1 MRTLTV
7 GVVAHVDAG
16 KTSLTER
23 ILHEAGVLDHP
34 GSVDAGDTRTDSLD
48 LERRRGITIRS
59 AVASFCWHDT
69 LVNLV
74 DTPGHS
80 DFVAEVER
88 SLAVL
93 DAAVL
98 VVSAVE
104 GVQAQTLVL
113 MRALQRLGLPTVL
126 FVNKLDRAGADPERV
141 LTQVADR
148 LTPEAVPL
156 GTARDVGSRAA
167 GYTAFP
173 VAASERVDLRAGTRA
188 ARLHPVVFGSAI
200 TGAGV
205 GALLDVLTDLVA
217 DDGSRE
223 DLVTDEGAGDAVGAR
238 ASGVV
243 FKLDRTTAG
252 GRLTYVRMTAGILWV
267 RDRLELDGRASER
280 APERVT
286 GLEVFGPDGL
296 CRAEHVGRGRIA
308 VLRGPTAARVGDTFG
323 PDGPR
328 ARHVEL
334 GRPSLETVVD
344 PVDPRQRGRLFSALT
359 ELAEQDPLID
369 LRLDDGRGEVAVS
382 LYGEVQKE
390 VIATFLEEDHG
401 VAATFRPTTPICV
414 ERVRGVGS
422 AHQLIDVAP
431 NPFLAT
437 VGLRVE
443 PAAVG
448 TGVELALEVEL
459 GSMPPAFFT
468 AVREGVDGTLTEAV
482 HGWAVPDCR
491 VVVTH
496 SGYYPRQSAMHA
508 GFDKKMSSTAADFR
522 SLARLV
528 LAEALA
534 RAGTVV
540 CAPVHRF
547 ELEVPQDLVGTVLAE
562 LPHHRAVPHATRVTG
577 ASATSAAVLTGDVPA
592 AEVHGLAQ
600 RLPHLTRGEGIL
612 TTVLDHH
619 APVTGAPPRR
629 TRALPDPFA
638 QVRDWA
644 RVQRSWPSG
653 GAQGAHA
660 SDPYP

>member
-23 ILHEAGVLDHP
+23 ILHEAGVLDRP
-34 GSVDAGDTRTDSLD
+34 GSVDAGDTRTDSLE

-59 AVASFCWHDT
+59 AVASFEWHDT

-113 MRALQRLGLPTVL
+113 MRALQRLGLPTLL
-126 FVNKLDRAGADPERV
+126 FVNKLDRAGADPDRV
-141 LTQVADR
+141 LAQVGER
-148 LTPEAVPL
+148 LTAGAVPL
-156 GTARDVGSRAA
+156 GAADAPGSPHAA
-167 GYTAFP
+167 YLSF
-173 VAASERVDLRAGTRA
+173 AASDGEQADLREGTRA
-188 ARLHPVVFGSAI
+188 ARVQPVVFGSAI

-205 GALLDVLTDLVA
+205 PALLDALTDLVA
-217 DDGSRE
+217 EENGPALAPADDALE
-223 DLVTDEGAGDAVGAR
+223 AP
-238 ASGVV
+238 SGTV
-243 FKLDRTTAG
+243 FKLDRSPSGT
-252 GRLTYVRMTAGILWV
+252 RLTYVRLRRGTLRV
-267 RDRLELDGRASER
+267 RDRLALAGRE
-280 APERVT
+280 PERVT
-286 GLEVFGPDGL
+286 GVEVFGPDGL
-296 CRAEHVGRGRIA
+296 QRARQVQAGRIA
-308 VLRGPTAARVGDTFG
+308 VLRGPTTTRVGDRFG
-323 PDGPR
+323 PHGQGTRD
-328 ARHVEL
+328 VEL

-344 PVDPRQRGRLFSALT
+344 PVDPRQRGLLFTALT

-369 LRLDDGRGEVAVS
+369 LRLDDGRGEVALS

-414 ERVRGVGS
+414 ERVRAVAA
-422 AHQLIDVAP
+422 AHQLIDVSP

-443 PAAVG
+443 PAEVG
-448 TGVELALEVEL
+448 HGIELDLEVEL
-459 GSMPPAFFT
+459 GSMPPAFFA
-468 AVREGVDGTLTEAV
+468 AVREGAGLTLGEAV

-540 CAPVHRF
+540 CVPVHRF
-547 ELEVPQDLVGTVLAE
+547 ELEVPQDLVGVVLAE
-562 LPHHRAVPHATRVTG
+562 LPHHRAVPHTTRVPDRSLG
-577 ASATSAAVLTGDVPA
+577 AAAVLSGDVPA
-592 AEVHGLAQ
+592 GEVHGLAQ
-600 RLPHLTRGEGIL
+600 RLPHLTRGEAVL

-619 APVTGAPPRR
+619 APVTGPPPERS
-629 TRALPDPFA
+629 RARPDPFA
-638 QVRDWA
+638 QVRDWT
-644 RVQRSWPSG
+644 RVKRAWP
-653 GAQGAHA
+653 A
-660 SDPYP
+660 D

>member
-23 ILHEAGVLDHP
+23 ILHEAGVLDRP
-34 GSVDAGDTRTDSLD
+34 GSVDAGDTRTDSLE

-59 AVASFCWHDT
+59 AVASFEWHDT

-113 MRALQRLGLPTVL
+113 MRALQRLGLPTLL
-126 FVNKLDRAGADPERV
+126 FVNKLDRAGADPDRV
-141 LTQVADR
+141 LAQVGER
-148 LTPEAVPL
+148 LTAEAVPL
-156 GTARDVGSRAA
+156 GAADAPGSPHAA
-167 GYTAFP
+167 YLAF
-173 VAASERVDLRAGTRA
+173 AASDGEQADLREGTRA
-188 ARLHPVVFGSAI
+188 ARVQPVVFGSAI

-205 GALLDVLTDLVA
+205 PALLDALTDLVA
-217 DDGSRE
+217 EENGPALATEDDALE
-223 DLVTDEGAGDAVGAR
+223 APAGT
-238 ASGVV
+238 V
-243 FKLDRTTAG
+243 FKLDRSPSGT
-252 GRLTYVRMTAGILWV
+252 RLTYVRLRRGTLRV
-267 RDRLELDGRASER
+267 RDRLALAGRE
-280 APERVT
+280 PERVT
-286 GLEVFGPDGL
+286 GVEVFGPDGL
-296 CRAEHVGRGRIA
+296 QRASQVEAGRIA
-308 VLRGPTAARVGDTFG
+308 VLRGPTTARVGDRFG
-323 PDGPR
+323 PHGQGTRD
-328 ARHVEL
+328 VEL

-344 PVDPRQRGRLFSALT
+344 PVDPRQRGRLFTALT

-414 ERVRGVGS
+414 ERVRAVAA
-422 AHQLIDVAP
+422 AHQLIDVSP

-443 PAAVG
+443 PAEVG
-448 TGVELALEVEL
+448 HGIELGLEVEL
-459 GSMPPAFFT
+459 GSMPPAFFA
-468 AVREGVDGTLTEAV
+468 AVREGAGLTLGEAV

-540 CAPVHRF
+540 CVPVHRF
-547 ELEVPQDLVGTVLAE
+547 ELEVPQDLVGVVLAE
-562 LPHHRAVPHATRVTG
+562 LPHHRAVPHTTRVPDRSLG
-577 ASATSAAVLTGDVPA
+577 AAAVLSGDVPA
-592 AEVHGLAQ
+592 GEVHGLAQ
-600 RLPHLTRGEGIL
+600 RLPHLTRGEGVL

-619 APVTGAPPRR
+619 APITGPPPERS
-629 TRALPDPFA
+629 RARPDPFA
-638 QVRDWA
+638 QVRDWT
-644 RVQRSWPSG
+644 RVKRAWP
-653 GAQGAHA
+653 A
-660 SDPYP
+660 D

>member
-1 MRTLTV
+1 LTV

-59 AVASFCWHDT
+59 AVASFTWHGT

-113 MRALQRLGLPTVL
+113 MRALQRLGLPTLL
-126 FVNKLDRAGADPERV
+126 FVNKLDRAGADPDRV
-141 LTQVADR
+141 LTQVGER
-148 LTPEAVPL
+148 LTPDALPL
-156 GTARDVGSRAA
+156 GAADAPGSPRAA
-167 GYTAFP
+167 YLPFEPTDG
-173 VAASERVDLRAGTRA
+173 ERADLREGVRA
-188 ARLHPVVFGSAI
+188 ARLQPVVFGSAI
-200 TGAGV
+200 TGSGV
-205 GALLDVLTDLVA
+205 PALLDALTDLVA
-217 DDGSRE
+217 EDAAHQRVSDHPDGH
-223 DLVTDEGAGDAVGAR
+223 DPAAGT
-238 ASGVV
+238 V
-243 FKLDRTTAG
+243 FKLDRTAAG
-252 GRLTYVRMTAGILWV
+252 SRLTYVRMTGGMLRV
-267 RDRLELDGRASER
+267 RDRLELDGRD
-280 APERVT
+280 PERVT

-296 CRAEHVGRGRIA
+296 CRADQVGRGRIA

-323 PDGPR
+323 PAGPR

-414 ERVRGVGS
+414 ERVQAVGA
-422 AHQLIDVAP
+422 AHQLIDVGP

-448 TGVELALEVEL
+448 SGVELALEVEL
-459 GSMPPAFFT
+459 GSMPPAFFA

-482 HGWAVPDCR
+482 HGWPVPDCR

-547 ELEVPQDLVGTVLAE
+547 ELEVPQDLLGTVLAE
-562 LPHHRAVPHATRVTG
+562 LPHHRAVPHAARVTG
-577 ASATSAAVLTGDVPA
+577 TSTTSAAVLTGDVPA

-600 RLPHLTRGEGIL
+600 RLPHLTRGEGVL
-612 TTVLDHH
+612 LTVLDHH
-619 APVTGAPPRR
+619 APVTGPPPRR

>member
-1 MRTLTV
+1 MTV

-23 ILHEAGVLDHP
+23 ILHEAGVLDRP
-34 GSVDAGDTRTDSLD
+34 GSVDAGDTRTDSLA

-59 AVASFCWHDT
+59 AVASFAWRDA
-69 LVNLV
+69 LINLV

-113 MRALQRLGLPTVL
+113 MRALQRLELPTLL
-126 FVNKLDRAGADPERV
+126 FVNKIDRAGADPDRV
-141 LTQVADR
+141 LGQVADR
-148 LTPEAVPL
+148 LTPDAVPL
-156 GTARDVGSRAA
+156 GTVDSPGSPRAR
-167 GYTAFP
+167 YLPF
-173 VAASERVDLRAGTRA
+173 VASDGELADLRRGTRA
-188 ARLHPVVFGSAI
+188 AQLQPVVFGSAI

-205 GALLDVLTDLVA
+205 PQLLDALTDLVA
-217 DDGSRE
+217 ADRAPSRPGAAEADADQEVE
-223 DLVTDEGAGDAVGAR
+223 DR
-238 ASGVV
+238 PSGTV
-243 FKLDRTTAG
+243 FKLDRTESGQRQTWV
-252 GRLTYVRMTAGILWV
+252 RLTGGTLRV
-267 RDRLELDGRASER
+267 RDQLVLDGR

-286 GLEVFGPDGL
+286 WLEVFEPHGL
-296 CRAEHVGRGRIA
+296 RRAREVDAGRIA
-308 VLRGPTAARVGDTFG
+308 VLRGPTTARVGDRFG
-323 PDGPR
+323 PDRGNGR
-328 ARHVEL
+328 AVQL

-344 PVDPRQRGRLFSALT
+344 PVDPTQRGRLFSALT

-382 LYGEVQKE
+382 FYGEVQKE

-401 VAATFRPTTPICV
+401 VAATFRPTTSICL
-414 ERVRGVGS
+414 ERVRSSGA
-422 AHQLIDVAP
+422 AHQVIDMQP

-448 TGVELALEVEL
+448 SGVELALEVEL
-459 GSMPPAFFT
+459 GSMPPAFFA
-468 AVREGVDGTLTEAV
+468 AVREGVASTLAEAV
-482 HGWAVPDCR
+482 HGWSVPDCR
-491 VVVTH
+491 VVMTH

-528 LAEALA
+528 LAEALG

-547 ELEVPQDLVGTVLAE
+547 ELEVPQDLVGAVLSE
-562 LPHHRAVPHATRVTG
+562 LPHHRAVPSTTRVTG
-577 ASATSAAVLTGDVPA
+577 ASTASTVVLTGDVPA
-592 AEVHGLAQ
+592 DEVHGLAQ
-600 RLPHLTRGEGIL
+600 RLPHLTRGEGVL

-619 APVTGAPPRR
+619 AAVTGPPPQRS
-629 TRALPDPFA
+629 RALADPFA
-638 QVRDWA
+638 QVRDWT
-644 RVQRSWPSG
+644 RVQRSWPAG
-653 GAQGAHA
+653 
-660 SDPYP
+660 

>member
-23 ILHEAGVLDHP
+23 ILYEAGVIDHP
-34 GSVDAGDTRTDSLD
+34 GSVDTGDTLTDSLD

-59 AVASFCWHDT
+59 AVASFTWHDT

-113 MRALQRLGLPTVL
+113 MRALQRLGLPTLL
-126 FVNKLDRAGADPERV
+126 FVNKLDRAGADPDRV
-141 LTQVADR
+141 LAQVADR
-148 LTPEAVPL
+148 LTPEALPL
-156 GTARDVGSRAA
+156 GLADGAGSAHAA
-167 GYTAFP
+167 YVPMPLAP
-173 VAASERVDLRAGTRA
+173 AERVDLQLG
-188 ARLHPVVFGSAI
+188 ARSARVHPVVFGSAI
-200 TGAGV
+200 TGTGV
-205 GALLDVLTDLVA
+205 RDLLDALTDLLG
-217 DDGSRE
+217 DDTGDSGVSGTG
-223 DLVTDEGAGDAVGAR
+223 DPGDAGDRGDVGDAGGHCP
-238 ASGVV
+238 AGVV
-243 FKLDRTTAG
+243 FKLDRTVSGQRRT
-252 GRLTYVRMTAGILWV
+252 WV
-267 RDRLELDGRASER
+267 RTTTGTLRTRARLRIGGGE
-280 APERVT
+280 PERVT
-286 GLEVFGPDGL
+286 GLEVFGPRGL
-296 CRAEHVGRGRIA
+296 ERADEVGAGRIA
-308 VLRGPTAARVGDTFG
+308 VLRGPSAARIGDTYG
-323 PDGPR
+323 PTGPR
-328 ARHVEL
+328 TRRVEL

-344 PVDPRQRGRLFSALT
+344 PVDPEQRARLFAALT

-390 VIATFLEEDHG
+390 VIATFLAEDHG

-414 ERVRGVGS
+414 ERVARPGA
-422 AHQLIDVAP
+422 AHRLIDDGG

-437 VGLRVE
+437 VGLRIE

-448 TGVELALEVEL
+448 SGTEVGLEVEL
-459 GSMPPAFFT
+459 GSMPPAFFA
-468 AVREGVDGTLTEAV
+468 AVREGVAGTLAEAV
-482 HGWAVPDCR
+482 HGWSVPDCR

-508 GFDKKMSSTAADFR
+508 GFDKAMSSTASDFR

-528 LAEALA
+528 LAEALV
-534 RAGTVV
+534 RAGTMV

-547 ELEVPQDLVGTVLAE
+547 DLEVPQDLVGAVLAE
-562 LPHHRAVPHATRVTG
+562 LPHHRAIPFATRFSG
-577 ASATSAAVLTGDVPA
+577 PSAGSAAVLAGEVPA
-592 AEVHGLAQ
+592 DAVHGLAQ
-600 RLPHLTRGEGIL
+600 RLPHLTRGEAVL

-619 APVTGAPPRR
+619 APVTGPVPERP
-629 TRALPDPFA
+629 RALADPFA
-638 QVRDWA
+638 QVGDWS
-644 RVQRSWPSG
+644 RVQRNWPGNRS
-653 GAQGAHA
+653 
-660 SDPYP
+660 

>member
-59 AVASFCWHDT
+59 AVASFAWHDT

-98 VVSAVE
+98 VVSSVE

-113 MRALQRLGLPTVL
+113 ARALQRLGLPTVL
-126 FVNKLDRAGADPERV
+126 FVNKLDRTGADPDRV
-141 LTQVADR
+141 LAQVGER
-148 LTPEAVPL
+148 LTPDAVPL
-156 GTARDVGSRAA
+156 GTVDAPGTPQAAYLPFVPTDGERA
-167 GYTAFP
+167 
-173 VAASERVDLRAGTRA
+173 DLRERTRA
-188 ARLHPVVFGSAI
+188 ARVQPVVFGSAI

-205 GALLDVLTDLVA
+205 PALLDALTDLVA
-217 DDGSRE
+217 E
-223 DLVTDEGAGDAVGAR
+223 DAACTTPPGEDHHHLQDQDHDHDHDHEPAAGT
-238 ASGVV
+238 V
-243 FKLDRTTAG
+243 FKLDRSAAG
-252 GRLTYVRMTAGILWV
+252 SRLTYVRVTGGTLRV
-267 RDRLELDGRASER
+267 RDRLEVGGRV
-280 APERVT
+280 PERVT

-296 CRAEHVGRGRIA
+296 RRVEQVDRGRIA
-308 VLRGPTAARVGDTFG
+308 VLRGPVTARVGDTFG
-323 PDGPR
+323 TGGLR
-328 ARHVEL
+328 ARQVEL

-344 PVDPRQRGRLFSALT
+344 PVEPSQRGRLFAALT
-359 ELAEQDPLID
+359 ELAEQDPLIA

-390 VIATFLEEDHG
+390 VIATFLAEDHG
-401 VAATFRPTTPICV
+401 VKASFRPTTPICV
-414 ERVRGVGS
+414 ERVRAAGS
-422 AHQLIDVAP
+422 AHQLIDVSP

-443 PAAVG
+443 PAPVG
-448 TGVELALEVEL
+448 SGVDLALEVEL
-459 GSMPPAFFT
+459 GSMPPAFFA

-482 HGWAVPDCR
+482 HGWSVPDCR

-562 LPHHRAVPHATRVTG
+562 LPHHRAVPHDTRVPGT
-577 ASATSAAVLTGDVPA
+577 SATAAAVLSGDVPA
-592 AEVHGLAQ
+592 DEVHGLAQ
-600 RLPHLTRGEGIL
+600 RLPHLTRGEGVL

-619 APVTGAPPRR
+619 APVTGPPPRR

-638 QVRDWA
+638 QVGDWG
-644 RVQRSWPSG
+644 RVQRSWP
-653 GAQGAHA
+653 AR
-660 SDPYP
+660 

>member
-23 ILHEAGVLDHP
+23 ILHEAGVLDRP
-34 GSVDAGDTRTDSLD
+34 GSVDTGDTRTDSLA

-59 AVASFCWHDT
+59 AVASFLWRDA

-126 FVNKLDRAGADPERV
+126 FVNKLDRAGADPDRV
-141 LTQVADR
+141 LAQVADR
-148 LTPEAVPL
+148 LTLDAVPL
-156 GTARDVGSRAA
+156 GAADAPGCRRAR
-167 GYTAFP
+167 YLPF
-173 VAASERVDLRAGTRA
+173 VATDTELTDLRHGTRA
-188 ARLHPVVFGSAI
+188 ATLQPVVFGSAI

-205 GALLDVLTDLVA
+205 PELLDALTDLVA
-217 DDGSRE
+217 EAATTGLGDDGHPP
-223 DLVTDEGAGDAVGAR
+223 
-238 ASGVV
+238 SGTV
-243 FKLDRTTAG
+243 FKLDRTESG
-252 GRLTYVRMTAGILWV
+252 HRRTYVRVTSGTMQV
-267 RDRLELDGRASER
+267 RHLLALSGRE
-280 APERVT
+280 PEKVT
-286 GLEVFGPDGL
+286 GIELFGPDGL
-296 CRAEHVGRGRIA
+296 HRAEEAGAGRIA
-308 VLRGPTAARVGDTFG
+308 VLRGPTTAKVGETFG
-323 PDGPR
+323 PHPRRGPDVR
-328 ARHVEL
+328 L

-344 PVDPRQRGRLFSALT
+344 PVDPTQRGRLFTALT

-401 VAATFRPTTPICV
+401 VAATFRPTTPICI
-414 ERVRGVGS
+414 ERVRSVGA
-422 AHQLIDVAP
+422 AHQLITDDS

-443 PAAVG
+443 PTAIG
-448 TGVELALEVEL
+448 SGVEFGLEVEL
-459 GSMPPAFFT
+459 GSMPPAFFA
-468 AVREGVDGTLTEAV
+468 AVREGVAGTLSEAV
-482 HGWAVPDCR
+482 HGWSVPDCR
-491 VVVTH
+491 VVLTH

-508 GFDKKMSSTAADFR
+508 GFDKSMSSTAADFR
-522 SLARLV
+522 SLTRLV

-547 ELEVPQDLVGTVLAE
+547 ELEVPQDLVGVVLSE
-562 LPHHRAVPHATRVTG
+562 LPHHRAVPFATRVTG
-577 ASATSAAVLTGDVPA
+577 SSTASAAVLTGEVPA
-592 AEVHGLAQ
+592 DEVHGLAQ
-600 RLPHLTRGEGIL
+600 RLPHLTRGEGVL
-612 TTVLDHH
+612 TTALDHH
-619 APVTGAPPRR
+619 APLTGPAPERP
-629 TRALPDPFA
+629 RALADPFA
-638 QVRDWA
+638 QVGDWS
-644 RVQRSWPSG
+644 RVQRSWPAG
-653 GAQGAHA
+653 
-660 SDPYP
+660 